1 MKIFIDSANFDEIK
15 DLYWLVEGITTNPTL
30 LAKENIS
37 PQDLIKKI
45 KDDNKIRHLGE
56 FPISLEVL
64 SQTHGKMI
72 EEALALYQL
81 SPNNIVV
88 KLPLTTEGLIAAQ
101 ELQLIHDIRTNLTLC
116 FTPQQAILAA
126 KVNATYVSPFIGRLN
141 DYDNT
146 ASWLLLGTIK
156 TIYKNYNFKT
166 KILAA
171 SIRSTT
177 DFLNA
182 ACDGADAITTPY
194 KVLKE
199 IHKHELT
206 DIGLE
211 KFINDSKTLNK

>member
-15 DLYWLVEGITTNPTL
+15 DLYWLVGGITTNPTL

-37 PQDLIKKI
+37 PQDFIKKI

-64 SQTHGKMI
+64 SQTHEKMI

-81 SPNNIVV
+81 SSNNVV
-88 KLPLTTEGLIAAQ
+88 IKLPMTVDGLIAAQ
-101 ELQLIHDIRTNLTLC
+101 NLYFNHDIRTNLTLC
-116 FTPQQAILAA
+116 FTPQQATLAA
-126 KVNATYVSPFIGRLN
+126 KVNATYVSPFIGRLS
-141 DYDNT
+141 DKDFA
-146 ASWLLLGTIK
+146 ASQRLIETIK
-156 TIYKNYNFKT
+156 KIYKNYNFKT

-182 ACDGADAITTPY
+182 AYDGADAITSPY